1 MKLFK
6 KLLSANLLI
15 LLFFATLISS
25 CGSKGGDTPKTL
37 LEILSKNWKIS
48 RVTINGTADNAGN
61 YGNFRVVLQ
70 QNGTYAVTLGNS
82 PVNIVLN
89 SSNNGR
95 WEITGNETSVT
106 FDKGTANEFV
116 VTLITK
122 TEAGFSIRF
131 KLPKSV
137 NKTEPEYII
146 EFVPVT

>member
-15 LLFFATLISS
+15 LLFIATLISS

-137 NKTEPEYII
+137 NKTEPEYMI

>member
-1 MKLFK
+1 ML
-6 KLLSANLLI
+6 
-15 LLFFATLISS
+15 FATVIASS
-25 CGSKGGDTPKTL
+25 CGKEGSSPKTL

-95 WEITGNETSVT
+95 WEITGNETSIT
-106 FDKGTANEFV
+106 FDKGTTNEFL
-116 VTLITK
+116 VTLVTK
-122 TEAGFSIRF
+122 TETGFSIRF

-137 NKTEPEYII
+137 NKTEPEYVI
-146 EFVPVT
+146 EFVLVS